1 MPPARFSKRSGAGG
15 VGALNS
21 REMKITPTLERANSV
36 TASTPGKLTLRRVA
50 QLAPIAPEE
59 RKVTCSSELV
69 APHIA
74 RARPINCVRRRED
87 NNEAV

>member
-1 MPPARFSKRSGAGG
+1 
-15 VGALNS
+15 
-21 REMKITPTLERANSV
+21 MKIAPTLERANSV
-36 TASTPGKLTLRRVA
+36 TALTPGKLTLRRVA
-50 QLAPIAPEE
+50 QLAPSAPEE
-59 RKVTCSSELV
+59 RESNLAQAELV

>member
-1 MPPARFSKRSGAGG
+1 MPPARFSKRSGVGG

-59 RKVTCSSELV
+59 RKVTELM